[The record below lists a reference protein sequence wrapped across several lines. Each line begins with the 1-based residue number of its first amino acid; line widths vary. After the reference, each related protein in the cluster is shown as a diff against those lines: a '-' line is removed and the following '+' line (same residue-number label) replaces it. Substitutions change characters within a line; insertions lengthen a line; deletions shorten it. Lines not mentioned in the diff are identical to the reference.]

1 MAFLQDQIYNEE
13 LLSKAELCKADST
26 YLAPEVCEIDL
37 YIWHIHSILFLSP
50 QPEIGSAIHLAH
62 LKCLI

>member
-1 MAFLQDQIYNEE
+1 MQIHKQLLGNHKHQCQLAVSMAFLQDQIYNEE

-37 YIWHIHSILFLSP
+37 YI
-50 QPEIGSAIHLAH
+50 
-62 LKCLI
+62 